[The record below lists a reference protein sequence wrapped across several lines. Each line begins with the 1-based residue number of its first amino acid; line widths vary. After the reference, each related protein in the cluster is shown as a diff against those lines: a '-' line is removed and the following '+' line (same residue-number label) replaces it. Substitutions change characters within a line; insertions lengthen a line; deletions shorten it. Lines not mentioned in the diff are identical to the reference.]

1 MADFILLP
9 PRHLVGEQIAYLL
22 RPYLPGIPVTSMDG
36 AKILE
41 ELSYA
46 GGDDAYIVFRED
58 LGETDD
64 VLKNLRDGFGAEDG
78 DRIVHIAIGPAPEEP
93 RISITCLGTSQ
104 PIGYRRAA

>member
-9 PRHLVGEQIAYLL
+9 PRPLVGEQIAYLL

-58 LGETDD
+58 LGESDD
-64 VLKNLRDGFGAEDG
+64 IPTSLRDGFGAEDG
-78 DRIVHIAIGPAPEEP
+78 DRIIHIALGPAPEEP
-93 RISITCLGTSQ
+93 RISITNLDAAP
-104 PIGYRRAA
+104 PISYRRAA